1 LPEHLRVR
9 QKCITFA
16 AQNQR
21 KAIMDNKTPKE
32 EKKLNPV
39 YEYLMKLR
47 GHVFVNDPMLLV

>member
-1 LPEHLRVR
+1 MA
-9 QKCITFA
+9 QKEK
-16 AQNQR
+16 Q
-21 KAIMDNKTPKE
+21 E

>member
-1 LPEHLRVR
+1 MAQ
-9 QKCITFA
+9 QK
-16 AQNQR
+16 Q
-21 KAIMDNKTPKE
+21 KE

>member
-1 LPEHLRVR
+1 
-9 QKCITFA
+9 
-16 AQNQR
+16 
-21 KAIMDNKTPKE
+21 MDNKTPKE